1 MAGQV
6 TTATDHKN
14 QVRPAMGYA
23 LGHVS
28 AMEALDIGLGDGN
41 HPTPS
46 DNPSEEET
54 ALPLCAKREAPIT
67 FHDHSCLMLLPG
79 VQPMTHGLRH
89 GLNAE

>member
-28 AMEALDIGLGDGN
+28 AMEALDIGLRR
-41 HPTPS
+41 
-46 DNPSEEET
+46 
-54 ALPLCAKREAPIT
+54 REPPNT
-67 FHDHSCLMLLPG
+67 K
-79 VQPMTHGLRH
+79 
-89 GLNAE
+89 